1 MMKQKKLA
9 LIASVVMGSL
19 LSACSN
25 TSVEPKTTVPVKV
38 QSEIVHYS
46 SDISKKNY
54 VGIVEEESSVS
65 VGFNASGTIEKVYV
79 REGQTVKQGQVI
91 AEIDKTQAQNM
102 LSVAQ
107 AQMEQAN
114 DAYKRLKQLYDNH
127 SLPEMEWVEIQSK
140 VQQAR
145 ASLDMAKKS
154 LDDCSIYAPE
164 NGFIGKGVM
173 NAGEVVLPAF
183 PVAKILDIDN
193 VKIRISIPEK
203 EIATISAS
211 SPSLIT
217 LEALPDETFNGGN
230 IEKCVDANHTT
241 HTYDIKISVNNM
253 DRKLLP
259 GMVTNVEITE
269 STSHDMITVPITS
282 VRKDANE
289 NLFVWTNKNGKVH
302 RSIVTVGKSVGNR
315 IVIIDG
321 LKPGDVVITEGYQKL
336 SEGMEVI

>member
-1 MMKQKKLA
+1 MRKKRLSVWAAIPMVVFFMSCGNASVEQKKTA
-9 LIASVVMGSL
+9 PM
-19 LSACSN
+19 
-25 TSVEPKTTVPVKV
+25 KV
-38 QSEIVHYS
+38 QSEIVRSS

-54 VGIVEEESSVS
+54 VGIVEEGSSVS
-65 VGFNASGTIEKVYV
+65 VGFNASGTIKKVYV
-79 REGQTVKQGQVI
+79 REGQTVKQGQLI

-107 AQMEQAN
+107 AQMEQAD
-114 DAYKRLKQLYDNH
+114 DAYKRLKQLHDNH

-140 VQQAR
+140 VQQAK

-173 NAGEVVLPAF
+173 NAGEVVLPAL

-193 VKIRISIPEK
+193 VKIRVCIPEK
-203 EIATISAS
+203 EIAAISAS
-211 SPSLIT
+211 TSSLIT
-217 LEALPDETFNGGN
+217 LEALPDETFKGGD

-241 HTYDIKISVNNM
+241 HTYDIKIHVNNAG
-253 DRKLLP
+253 RKLLP
-259 GMVTNVEITE
+259 GMVANVEITE
-269 STSHDMITVPITS
+269 TASCEMITVPITS
-282 VRKDANE
+282 VRKDASE
-289 NLFVWTNKNGKVH
+289 NLFVWTNKDGKVH
-302 RSIVTVGKSVGNR
+302 RSVVTVGKSAGNR
-315 IVIIDG
+315 IIVVDG